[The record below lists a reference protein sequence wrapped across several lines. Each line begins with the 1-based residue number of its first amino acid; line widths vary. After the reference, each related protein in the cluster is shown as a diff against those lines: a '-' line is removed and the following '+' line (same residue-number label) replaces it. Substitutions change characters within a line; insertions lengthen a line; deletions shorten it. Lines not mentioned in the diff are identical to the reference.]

1 MNNEDKPS
9 SKNPIM
15 MLIEL
20 IIKGV
25 MGFFMVFYLL
35 WKNTAQPLHKEVYEG
50 HYWCAVSGSLAA
62 LAAGAVSIP
71 LLLPLT
77 GPLAIPLSLLITV
90 LTYSHLFPLFY
101 IIILRPLKKV
111 LNSLWTAIKSV
122 LKPIA
127 RCVWRFVRWCWQR
140 FASFWQWLA
149 NKVIDLWQRM
159 WDQVKRFLR
168 YVWPHIVALFRWLDN
183 IITSAWDWLHD
194 KAQRFIRFA
203 WPHIVSFYRW
213 LANIVTSVWNWV
225 SDKVEQLA
233 RLVWPHIVALYN
245 WLANIINTVWNW
257 VVTKV
262 QQLAHWLWPRI
273 VATWNW
279 VLTKIQRVIGW
290 LWPHIVAVWNW
301 LERVRT
307 AAATLAKKAWHAI
320 SSRLVAMWNW
330 LIPLISPYIER
341 LSQLT
346 GRFFKQLLVWG
357 QGVWSALEPMIDSI
371 SAWSKEMWDSL
382 SRLFARLSHSNNK

>member
-1 MNNEDKPS
+1 
-9 SKNPIM
+9 

-35 WKNTAQPLHKEVYEG
+35 WKNTAKPLHKEVYEG
-50 HYWCAVSGSLAA
+50 HYWRSLAGSLAA
-62 LAAGAVSIP
+62 LGGGAVTVG

-77 GPLAIPLSLLITV
+77 GPWAIPLSLLITV

-101 IIILRPLKKV
+101 IIVLRPLKKV
-111 LNSLWTAIKSV
+111 LNSLWSAIKAV

-127 RCVWRFVRWCWQR
+127 RCIWRFVRWCWQR

-149 NKVIDLWQRM
+149 NKVIDLWQQL
-159 WDQVKRFLR
+159 WGQVKRFLR
-168 YVWPHIVALFRWLDN
+168 YVWPRIISLLRWLDN

-194 KAQRFIRFA
+194 KALRFIRFA
-203 WPHIVSFYRW
+203 WPKIVSFYNW
-213 LANIVTSVWNWV
+213 LANIVTSAWKWV
-225 SDKVEQLA
+225 SDKVV
-233 RLVWPHIVALYN
+233 RLVRLAWPHIVAFYN
-245 WLANIINTVWNW
+245 WSANIVNTVWNW
-257 VVTKV
+257 VVTRV
-262 QQLAHWLWPRI
+262 QQIVRWLWPRI
-273 VATWNW
+273 VAFYNWIAKIVNTVWNW
-279 VLTKIQRVIGW
+279 VVSKIQQVTGW

-301 LERVRT
+301 LEGVRT

-320 SSRLVAMWNW
+320 GSRLVAMWNW

-341 LSQLT
+341 LSQFT
-346 GRFFKQLLVWG
+346 GRFFKQLLIWA
-357 QGVWSALEPMIDSI
+357 QSVWSVLAPMIDSV